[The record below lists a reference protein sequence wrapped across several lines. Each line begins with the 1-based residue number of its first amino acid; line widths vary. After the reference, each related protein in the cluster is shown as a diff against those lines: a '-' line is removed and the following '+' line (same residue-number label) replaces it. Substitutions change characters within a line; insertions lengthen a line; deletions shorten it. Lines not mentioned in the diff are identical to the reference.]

1 VAELAS
7 GLLLLLSRIEQV
19 LEKKGSEDEAS
30 TFYAQ
35 AGPHF

>member
-1 VAELAS
+1 
-7 GLLLLLSRIEQV
+7 LLSRIEQV